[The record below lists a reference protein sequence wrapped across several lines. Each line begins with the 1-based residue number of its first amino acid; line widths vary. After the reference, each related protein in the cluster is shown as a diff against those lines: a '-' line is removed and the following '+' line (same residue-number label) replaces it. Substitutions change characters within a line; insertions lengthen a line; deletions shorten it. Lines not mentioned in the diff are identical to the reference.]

1 MTMLPLY
8 KDFICIDR
16 ESDSTYRFR
25 FMTTSCTKRLR
36 DIREKNKWSAG
47 LVWVLLNVIAYY
59 DGIAP
64 MYANF
69 LGQI

>member
-1 MTMLPLY
+1 MHGQS
-8 KDFICIDR
+8 DR
-16 ESDSTYRFR
+16 TNWFQ
-25 FMTTSCTKRLR
+25 FVMTSCTKRSR
-36 DIREKNKWSAG
+36 DIHEKNKWLAG

-64 MYANF
+64 MYAIF